1 MQVDLSP
8 LFELQAT
15 PLRSADFEREAEALP
30 RFLESWAARKQGFAT
45 LPHSKAPL
53 LAVRKVL
60 GEMNRDYGTLVV
72 LGIGGSALG
81 ISALRDFCKGPNHN
95 LKGKK
100 RVFVLDNLDSVA
112 ETESLLDLS
121 DTLFV
126 VISKSGTTVESMAQY
141 FYFRA
146 KVPREQFIFITSAQ
160 HGELYEIAKE
170 EQIPWLEIPEN
181 IGGRYSVLTPVG
193 LLPAAFL
200 GLDLDALLEGAA
212 AMSEQFF
219 SLDWREN
226 GPFQLAVVQYL
237 LERRYGV
244 TATVMMPYST
254 ALSTFSDWY
263 AQLLAES
270 IGKQGLGLTPISALG
285 ATDQHSQIQ
294 LYNEGPRDKF
304 LIFMEVT
311 DEKTV
316 QLPKIDRPA
325 FRNLSERSFHEL
337 MKIELDATAEAL
349 ADYDRPAI
357 RIQIKERSEA
367 ELGALFQFFECAVAF
382 LGELYSINAFDQPG
396 VELAKKLIHQ
406 RLNS

>member
-1 MQVDLSP
+1 MKLDLSP
-8 LFELQAT
+8 LFELQAN
-15 PLRSADFEREAEALP
+15 PLKGADLEREAEALSQ
-30 RFLESWAARKQGFAT
+30 FLESFKARNQGFAT

-53 LAVRKVL
+53 LAVRNVMAGL
-60 GEMNRDYGTLVV
+60 GRDYGTLVV

-81 ISALRDFCKGPNHN
+81 ISALRDFCKGRNHN
-95 LKGKK
+95 LKGEK

-112 ETESLLDLS
+112 ETEALLDLS

-146 KVPREQFIFITSAQ
+146 KVSREQFIFITDAKR
-160 HGELYEIAKE
+160 GELRQIAEE

-193 LLPAAFL
+193 LLPAAYL
-200 GLDLDALLEGAA
+200 GLDLDALLEGAVT
-212 AMSEQFF
+212 MSEQFF

-226 GPFQLAVVQYL
+226 GPFQLAAVQYL

-244 TATVMMPYST
+244 TQTVMMPYSS
-254 ALSTFSDWY
+254 ALNTFSDWY

-304 LIFMEVT
+304 LMFIEVT
-311 DEKTV
+311 DEPTV

-325 FRNLSERSFHEL
+325 FRALSERTFHEL
-337 MKIELDATAEAL
+337 MKIELDSTAEAL
-349 ADYDRPAI
+349 AQYDRPAL
-357 RIQIKERSEA
+357 RIKIKERSEV
-367 ELGALFQFFECAVAF
+367 ELGALFQFFESSVAF

>member
-8 LFELQAT
+8 LFELQAN
-15 PLRSADFEREAEALP
+15 PLKGADLEREAEALAQ
-30 RFLESWAARKQGFAT
+30 FLESFKARNQGFAT

-53 LAVRKVL
+53 LAVRNVMAGL
-60 GEMNRDYGTLVV
+60 GRDYGTLVV

-81 ISALRDFCKGPNHN
+81 ISALRDFCKGRNHN
-95 LKGKK
+95 LKGEK
-100 RVFVLDNLDSVA
+100 RIFVLDNLDSVA
-112 ETESLLDLS
+112 ETEALLDLS

-146 KVPREQFIFITSAQ
+146 KVPREQFIFITDAKR
-160 HGELYEIAKE
+160 GELRQIAEE

-193 LLPAAFL
+193 LLPAAYL
-200 GLDLDALLEGAA
+200 GLDLDALLEGAVT
-212 AMSEQFF
+212 MSEQFF

-237 LERRYGV
+237 LERRYGI
-244 TATVMMPYST
+244 TQTVIMPYSS
-254 ALSTFSDWY
+254 ALNTFSDWY

-304 LIFMEVT
+304 LMFVEVT
-311 DEKTV
+311 DEPTV
-316 QLPKIDRPA
+316 RLPKIDLPA
-325 FRNLSERSFHEL
+325 FRALSERTFHEL
-337 MKIELDATAEAL
+337 MKIELDSTAEAL
-349 ADYDRPAI
+349 AQYDRPAL
-357 RIQIKERSEA
+357 RIKIKERSEV
-367 ELGALFQFFECAVAF
+367 ELGALFQFFESSVAF